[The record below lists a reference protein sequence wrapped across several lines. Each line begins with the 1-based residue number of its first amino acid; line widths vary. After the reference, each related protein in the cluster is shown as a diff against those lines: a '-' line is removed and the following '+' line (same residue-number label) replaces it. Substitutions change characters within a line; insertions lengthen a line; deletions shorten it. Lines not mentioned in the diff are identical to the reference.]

1 LISFT
6 LSTGEQENMKRTYW
20 NDILIYLGLILIIAP
35 PFFIG
40 IDKFVTTDEPTWLR
54 NGGNFYYALGQR
66 DFQKTYSSIY
76 IHPGITTDEIVASVL
91 LVVFPEYRGIG
102 TYFPGDAEQE
112 KFLLQHGIHPL
123 NILVYARSVQVG
135 IILIALLILFYL
147 FRRLIGT
154 QFAFIC
160 ILLISYDPCYL
171 GNARLLNHEAMM
183 SIFMLLSILF
193 WVVYLFKDGK
203 AIFLILSGAFAAIAC
218 LSKSPAIFLFPFTL
232 VILGIRV
239 IIDWR
244 ARKKPLIKLLGIAA
258 IKFLC
263 WSSIFNFVHMALW
276 PARWVEPLGTLKLL
290 LFDTLGL
297 STLQLLPVGV
307 QEAPHFPWVNAKD
320 LSWELSMLIWKT
332 TPVIWIGVILAFV
345 LFLSHIKNRKNNKY
359 LNLIFLLSGL
369 VALGFLFVYGSG
381 ILSKTSVRIH
391 YLLSVFLC
399 LDVIAAI
406 GWFLAAVWLDAR
418 LLRGRAYV
426 RYVLFLIILLSQT
439 ISSLSF
445 YPYYYTY
452 YNPIQEALKPG
463 RQHPVDNYSEVLEQA
478 AVYLSNKPAA
488 DQLRVLSWFATG
500 PFSYYFP
507 GIADSIIPSAGDD
520 QDVLENLREYDYLVI
535 YYDRQLRKND
545 PPHLLAALQEVVP
558 EHVIWYHGVEYVRIY
573 RVKDLPEEVFIIYG
587 Q

>member
-1 LISFT
+1 
-6 LSTGEQENMKRTYW
+6 MKKTYW
-20 NDILIYLGLILIIAP
+20 NDILICLGLILLIVP

-40 IDKFVTTDEPTWLR
+40 IDKFVSTDEPTWLR

-66 DFQKTYSSIY
+66 DFQETYSGIY
-76 IHPGITTDEIVASVL
+76 IHPGITTDEIVASVF

-123 NILVYARSVQVG
+123 NILAYARAVQLG
-135 IILIALLILFYL
+135 IILIALIILFCL

-154 QFAFIC
+154 KFAFIC

-203 AIFLILSGAFAAIAC
+203 AIFLILSGAFAAIAI
-218 LSKSPAIFLFPFTL
+218 LSKAPAIFLLPFTL
-232 VILGIRV
+232 VILGIRL

-244 ARKKPLIKLLGIAA
+244 ARKKHFIKLLGIATL
-258 IKFLC
+258 KFLC
-263 WSSIFNFVHMALW
+263 WSGILNFVHMALW
-276 PARWVEPLGTLKLL
+276 PARWVEPLGTLKSLF
-290 LFDTLGL
+290 FDTLGY
-297 STLQLLPVGV
+297 STLQPLPVGV
-307 QEAPHFPWVNAKD
+307 QGAPHFPWVNAND
-320 LSWELSMLIWKT
+320 LAWELSMLVWKT

-345 LFLSHIKNRKNNKY
+345 LCLSNVKNLKNNKFLY
-359 LNLIFLLSGL
+359 LIFLLSGL

-381 ILSKTSVRIH
+381 IMPESSVRNH
-391 YLLSVFLC
+391 YLLSVYLC
-399 LDVIAAI
+399 LDMIAAI
-406 GWFLAAVWLDAR
+406 GWFLAVVWLDAR
-418 LLRGRAYV
+418 LLRGRAYF
-426 RYVLFLIILLSQT
+426 RYVLFIVMLTQV

-452 YNPIQEALKPG
+452 YNPIRESLQPG
-463 RQHPVDNYSEVLEQA
+463 MQHPHDGYSEVLEQA
-478 AVYLSNKPAA
+478 GVYLSNKPSAE
-488 DQLRVLSWFATG
+488 QLKVLSWFATG

-507 GIADSIIPSAGDD
+507 GVADIIVPFVGDN
-520 QDVLENLREYDYLVI
+520 QNVLENLREYDYLVI
-535 YYDRQLRKND
+535 YYEYQRLAND
-545 PPHLLAALQEVVP
+545 PPHLMAALNGAVP

-573 RVKDLPEEVFIIYG
+573 RVKDLPEEVFRIAG

>member
-1 LISFT
+1 
-6 LSTGEQENMKRTYW
+6 MKRTYW

-40 IDKFVTTDEPTWLR
+40 IDKFVTTDESTWLR

-123 NILVYARSVQVG
+123 NILAYARSVQLG
-135 IILIALLILFYL
+135 IILISLLILFYL

-160 ILLISYDPCYL
+160 ILLISYDPLFL

-183 SIFMLLSILF
+183 SIFMLLSVLF

-203 AIFLILSGAFAAIAC
+203 VIFLILSGAFAAIAI

-232 VILGIRV
+232 VILGIRA

-258 IKFLC
+258 LKFLC
-263 WSSIFNFVHMALW
+263 WSSILNFVHMVLW
-276 PARWVEPLGTLKLL
+276 PARWVEPLGTLKSLF
-290 LFDTLGL
+290 FDTLGL
-297 STLQLLPVGV
+297 STLPLLPVGA

-320 LSWELSMLIWKT
+320 ILWELSMLVWKT

-345 LFLSHIKNRKNNKY
+345 LSVYHIKNWKNSKFLY
-359 LNLIFLLSGL
+359 LIFLLSGL
-369 VALGFLFVYGSG
+369 VSLGFLFVYGSG

-391 YLLSVFLC
+391 YLLAVYLC

-406 GWFLAAVWLDAR
+406 GWFLAFVWLDAR

-426 RYVLFLIILLSQT
+426 RYVLFLIILLSQM

-452 YNPIQEALKPG
+452 YNPIQEALQPG
-463 RQHPVDNYSEVLEQA
+463 MQHPVDNYSEVLEQA

-535 YYDRQLRKND
+535 YYDRQHRKND

-573 RVKDLPEEVFIIYG
+573 RVNDLPEEVFIIYG